1 MDDGYVLPGLNEQWT
16 LGGAKLMEWIAGFCT
31 ALIFS
36 EIFLTNVAR
45 SMPMLGLVLVGT
57 TFGMAT
63 LRKQYPDEERGI
75 RNAAMV
81 AMGMPPPG
89 IPAPASIQPN
99 WSGAPMRGVQE
110 NSYYAQLGLVDV
122 FGGQDLM
129 EEDGTRN

>member
-1 MDDGYVLPGLNEQWT
+1 
-16 LGGAKLMEWIAGFCT
+16 
-31 ALIFS
+31 
-36 EIFLTNVAR
+36 
-45 SMPMLGLVLVGT
+45 MPMLGLVLVGT